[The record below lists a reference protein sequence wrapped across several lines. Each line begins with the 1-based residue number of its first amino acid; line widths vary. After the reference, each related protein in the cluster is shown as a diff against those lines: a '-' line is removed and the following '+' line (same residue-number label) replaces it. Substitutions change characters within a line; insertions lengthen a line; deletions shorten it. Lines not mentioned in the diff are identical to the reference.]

1 MGKLR
6 GNGCYKGYNQLSGV
20 AGHIYRHGHYEAMYR
35 ESREMPMSLTFHSLS
50 QE

>member
-6 GNGCYKGYNQLSGV
+6 GNGYYEGYNQLSGV
-20 AGHIYRHGHYEAMYR
+20 GSHIYRHGRYKAMYW
-35 ESREMPMSLTFHSLS
+35 ESRETPTSLTFHSLS